1 MLAGIAD
8 PGSRLGDLSGPA
20 TRVRAPQT
28 LLQPRILGGGY
39 RTAGQPTSTRR
50 GRERAWLAQPQSQPP
65 HAPPRLPL
73 GETPPGTA
81 HSICPRRSPAS
92 PSPCPSLPLREPSA
106 APKVGPPQ
114 GKALRRPS
122 CIRAG
127 SGPQGACPSKAR
139 KADAAAGTGR
149 AKRRQTRGRVR
160 KTQVQVRGQELQRR
174 LTQTQPQPRGAP
186 PATPGFWLLV
196 SGTETQ
202 IAVVPNHPV

>member
-1 MLAGIAD
+1 MRAPAD
-8 PGSRLGDLSGPA
+8 PSS
-20 TRVRAPQT
+20 APH
-28 LLQPRILGGGY
+28 LGGGY
-39 RTAGQPTSTRR
+39 RTAGQPTGTRR

-65 HAPPRLPL
+65 HTPPRLPAAPPPAPF

-81 HSICPRRSPAS
+81 HSVCPRRSPAS
-92 PSPCPSLPLREPSA
+92 PSPCPSVLLREPSA

-114 GKALRRPS
+114 GKALRSPS

-127 SGPQGACPSKAR
+127 SGPQGACPCKAR
-139 KADAAAGTGR
+139 NAAAAAGNRPGKAETDPG
-149 AKRRQTRGRVR
+149 AGP
-160 KTQVQVRGQELQRR
+160 QVRGQELQRR
-174 LTQTQPQPRGAP
+174 LPQLPARPSEPRRAP